1 MQRAIYH
8 CLKAI
13 PKHNNHWEALR
24 AASQSSL
31 IENCC
36 LQLCLN
42 HFSSLAHGD

>member
-1 MQRAIYH
+1 MQRAI
-8 CLKAI
+8 
-13 PKHNNHWEALR
+13 PEHNHHWEPLR

-31 IENCC
+31 IENWC